1 MFNEC
6 DKTIFCMLSL
16 QDIEAMKQRLAEM
29 EKEAAKLKEAQVRP
43 WVGGMLVSGGHC
55 LSRLGDTTR

>member
-1 MFNEC
+1 
-6 DKTIFCMLSL
+6 MLSL

-43 WVGGMLVSGGHC
+43 WVGGMLVAGVPS
-55 LSRLGDTTR
+55 LSRLGNISR